1 MLDQEAVN
9 ELRMVMGE
17 GFTALVDAFEADS
30 HRRLG
35 SLRAALA
42 SADRDG
48 AREAAHSLKGSSLN
62 VGARALASVA
72 LAAEQAARD
81 GRLEEVAALLVDIEA
96 ALAAVLPALRAAAR

>member
-17 GFTALVDAFEADS
+17 GFTALIDAFETDS
-30 HRRLG
+30 HRRLA

-42 SADRDG
+42 SADGDA

-62 VGARALASVA
+62 IGARVLAAAA
-72 LAAEQAARD
+72 LAAEQAARED
-81 GRLEEVAALLVDIEA
+81 RLDEVAALLGDIEA